1 MNKHI
6 HVSLLLLLFCIALP
20 SFGQDISVDDAV
32 QMALSNNKSLKS
44 TAIDLEMARDAE
56 SVSWNGFLPTVQ
68 TTANLTHANDVSPSL
83 RVAGYSP
90 TTSVA
95 FGVTFSFNFNPALIT
110 NMEIA
115 KRKLAAGEITYA
127 QAKAQLTL
135 NVKKLFYAILLQQE
149 SLKIQETT
157 LANAKARM
165 DQAEDLYNHGYATE
179 LTLLQAQ
186 VSYENL
192 KAAVIKVGQAV
203 GQQKDSFAF
212 FLGFEEGKELNL
224 VGAIEPEFQAIDREA
239 RLASV
244 NGRFDVLSLDR
255 QMELLESQKKALD
268 MQIWVPSVSLSLGW
282 QPYLSDVTK
291 NWGNK
296 DNWYD
301 TGSSPSL
308 SVVWNLTG
316 LLPWSAQRQ
325 NVKTLEDNRKKL
337 QVSRSLVVDSARME
351 IKKILDTL
359 SQAEEAIKNSDRSI
373 SLAQKSYDMTLLA
386 YQSGTKELLDVRDSE
401 AQLNQAKLGKLN
413 EQYNYL
419 TALLDLQYATQ
430 ITL

>member
-1 MNKHI
+1 MERGKTLGIVGESGCGKSTTGRVILKLVNPTSGKIIFEGKDITHYSVTQMRPLRCDMQMI
-6 HVSLLLLLFCIALP
+6 FQDPFSSLDPRQSVLQLISEPIIEHHLITGKQAVEKRALELMDIVGLSARYMKGLSSGALHNTTSLEQPMLSCSLVASAVSLMICPISFTASILMPVRVEPTLMEAQRCSVARIAW
-20 SFGQDISVDDAV
+20 GMERI
-32 QMALSNNKSLKS
+32 NNS
-44 TAIDLEMARDAE
+44 
-56 SVSWNGFLPTVQ
+56 
-68 TTANLTHANDVSPSL
+68 SL
-83 RVAGYSP
+83 RV
-90 TTSVA
+90 
-95 FGVTFSFNFNPALIT
+95 
-110 NMEIA
+110 
-115 KRKLAAGEITYA
+115 
-127 QAKAQLTL
+127 
-135 NVKKLFYAILLQQE
+135 
-149 SLKIQETT
+149 
-157 LANAKARM
+157 
-165 DQAEDLYNHGYATE
+165 
-179 LTLLQAQ
+179 
-186 VSYENL
+186 
-192 KAAVIKVGQAV
+192 
-203 GQQKDSFAF
+203 
-212 FLGFEEGKELNL
+212 
-224 VGAIEPEFQAIDREA
+224 
-239 RLASV
+239 
-244 NGRFDVLSLDR
+244 
-255 QMELLESQKKALD
+255 

-301 TGSSPSL
+301 TGSSPSF